1 VVKAVILSSLPFVEG
16 VLSVRY
22 LGVPLISSRL
32 LYRDCKVLVEKLE
45 SRVNDWRNKFLSLAG
60 CLQLIRFVLSSMH
73 IYWASV
79 FILPSRVIHDLEQL
93 MRGFLWCQWEMKRG
107 RQKWLGSRC
116 ASQNMRV
123 VLDVPCL
130 GDVSWGW
137 RKLLHIRPTIRPFIW
152 HKIYNGKSTSVRFD
166 LWDNACPLKGMLSNR
181 EISRAGFSLSD
192 SVYSLITDDVWRLP
206 SDWASRFP
214 IIAQIQVPVLNVDV
228 DDVLLWKDREGV
240 LRPFSVTCV
249 WDTIRLGSIPI
260 WHGFCSPS
268 PWLVDVITFL
278 TPLSKGRSVIS
289 IISRSACSSYC
300 VNGSLVTFKFKKMTT
315 QSRLLLDQWK
325 IPSSCIV
332 HNGSSRRQT
341 HPDYLCSRCVAAG
354 LRDARLIICFHLGSC
369 LA

>member
-1 VVKAVILSSLPFVEG
+1 MTLLGSLKVVILSSLPFVEG
-16 VLSVRY
+16 VLSVWY

-32 LYRDCKVLVEKLE
+32 LYRDCKVLVKKLE

-79 FILPSRVIHDLEQL
+79 FILPSRVIHNLEQL
-93 MRGFLWCQWEMKRG
+93 MRVFLWCQWEMKKG
-107 RQKWLGSRC
+107 WQKWLGSRC

-123 VLDVPCL
+123 VL
-130 GDVSWGW
+130 
-137 RKLLHIRPTIRPFIW
+137 
-152 HKIYNGKSTSVRFD
+152 IYNGKSTSVRFD

-240 LRPFSVTCV
+240 LRPFSMTCV
-249 WDTIRLGSIPI
+249 WETIRLGADVVPFDPYLAWILFP
-260 WHGFCSPS
+260 F
-268 PWLVDVITFL
+268 PWLVDVITIL

-289 IISRSACSSYC
+289 IISRLVLAATSYY
-300 VNGSLVTFKFKKMTT
+300 NWIERNSRLFKKKILTA
-315 QSRLLLDQWK
+315 DQLVQVLCQW
-325 IPSSCIV
+325 V
-332 HNGSSRRQT
+332 VG
-341 HPDYLCSRCVAAG
+341 YLQV
-354 LRDARLIICFHLGSC
+354 
-369 LA
+369 